1 MGDRLEGVIA
11 QPRTAI
17 SQLLLT
23 QSIASRPMLV
33 LTGLVIIGSILR
45 LFYLAD
51 KSIWLDEA
59 FSVFLSQQTVGDL
72 LRLVVRSDAHP
83 PLYYL
88 LLKLWLLPGD
98 SAGYVRLLSA
108 IFSIAAIPLMY
119 LVVSSLFDDVQAGLI
134 GAGILAFSPLHIWY
148 AQEARMY
155 ALLIFFVLA
164 SAAFFIRAL
173 QNGLAKDWIGYAFTT
188 TLALYT
194 DYAAIWYFLGISV
207 FYLLSWKRFPDR
219 SKAWMLSQASIL
231 IAFSPWLRAFFEQ
244 TEQITESFWLSS
256 PTFQTVLGVFLDFNS
271 LNFPWIA
278 ISILYMT
285 MIFVWAYIVPDNSWQ
300 RRLVSIWLFMP
311 VVISL
316 ILSLRQ
322 PIFLTRNLIIAS
334 IGYYILIVATIR
346 RFKSARVMALLLLPL
361 FIMNLISIGHNV
373 WNEEKE
379 DWRDL
384 TAHLAALAR
393 NTQDGLII
401 FNPPYA
407 ELPFDYYFQHYDL
420 DLDRQGY
427 PEDEILLHPE
437 PKRVNNVTNL
447 LANRPYI
454 WLVMRNDEAA
464 DPNFP
469 VKEWLDSN
477 GYVRRGDFYRDKI
490 AVLGYTR
497 WDILADRPPGIGTTT
512 NVTTATTLYF
522 PVTMQKISTT
532 LYIPITLQATDGE
545 TQPTVYIVQTGD
557 TLLSI
562 ARRYG
567 TSVEALANANNVVN
581 PDRIQV
587 GQVLNIP

>member
-1 MGDRLEGVIA
+1 MSDLSEGA
-11 QPRTAI
+11 PTQPRTAI
-17 SQLLLT
+17 SL
-23 QSIASRPMLV
+23 SILDQRIVSRPILV
-33 LTGLVIIGSILR
+33 LAGLVIIGTILR
-45 LFYLAD
+45 LLFLAD

-59 FSVFLSQQTVGDL
+59 FSVFLSQQTLGDL
-72 LRLVVRSDAHP
+72 FRLVVRSDAHP

-88 LLKLWLLPGD
+88 LLKLWLLSSD
-98 SAGYVRLLSA
+98 SAGHVRLFSA

-119 LVVSSLFDDVQAGLI
+119 LVVSSLFDDVLAGLI

-173 QNGLAKDWIGYAFTT
+173 QNGSPKDWIGYALTT

-207 FYLLSWKRFPDR
+207 FYLLSWKRFPNR
-219 SKAWMLSQASIL
+219 SKGWMLSQAAIL
-231 IAFSPWLRAFFEQ
+231 IAFSPWLRAFLEQ
-244 TEQITESFWLSS
+244 TEQVTESFWLSS

-285 MIFVWAYIVPDNSWQ
+285 VIFVWAYIVPDNSWQ
-300 RRLVSIWLFMP
+300 HRLVTVWLFVP
-311 VVISL
+311 VVISV

-322 PIFLTRNLIIAS
+322 PIFLTRNLIVAS
-334 IGYYILIVATIR
+334 IGYYILVVAAIR
-346 RFKSARVMALLLLPL
+346 RFKSARLMALLLLPL
-361 FIMNLISIGHNV
+361 FVMNLISIRHNI

-379 DWRDL
+379 NWRDL
-384 TAHLAALAR
+384 AAHMAAIAR
-393 NTQDGLII
+393 NTRGGLII

-407 ELPFDYYFQHYDL
+407 ELPFDFYFRQYDL
-420 DLDRQGY
+420 DLDTQGY

-437 PKRVNNVTNL
+437 PKRVGNLTNL
-447 LANRPYI
+447 LANRPYV

-464 DPNFP
+464 DPNSR

-477 GYVRRGDFYRDKI
+477 GYVRRGDFYRDNI
-490 AVLGYTR
+490 TVLGYTR
-497 WDILADRPPGIGTTT
+497 WDILVDRPPRTEPPDK
-512 NVTTATTLYF
+512 VTTGA
-522 PVTMQKISTT
+522 T
-532 LYIPITLQATDGE
+532 LYIPVLFQEIVEEPQSTEYTVQA
-545 TQPTVYIVQTGD
+545 GD
-557 TLLSI
+557 TLASV
-562 ARRYG
+562 ARRYS
-567 TSVEALANANNVVN
+567 TTVEALANANGIVN

-587 GQVLNIP
+587 GQVLIIP